1 MVQDKELVTLAVTPL
16 QLEQL
21 ERLLERKPG
30 AALMLLLL
38 MQGHQGLKVVMARE
52 PKQLPPP
59 R

>member
-1 MVQDKELVTLAVTPL
+1 MQDKELVTLEVTPL

-21 ERLLERKPG
+21 ERLLVRKPG

-38 MQGHQGLKVVMARE
+38 MQGHQALKVVL
-52 PKQLPPP
+52 PKKVPPP